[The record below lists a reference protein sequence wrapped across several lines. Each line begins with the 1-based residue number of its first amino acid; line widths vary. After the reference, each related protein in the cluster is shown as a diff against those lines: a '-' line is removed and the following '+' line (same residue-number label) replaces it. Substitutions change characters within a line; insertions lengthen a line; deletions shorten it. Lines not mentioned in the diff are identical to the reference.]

1 MDLKDLKSEYT
12 FKTWL
17 RRMNLFVA
25 STEMAPPAL
34 LQLPNDKK
42 TSMAFEEKELDNWWY
57 DNYKDF
63 SRYKSYHYL
72 YAGLNCFDRF
82 SKPCA
87 IYAKQYLGDRK
98 IKSIVDV
105 GAGIGLSTMLL
116 ADLFPEAVVYYNNIT
131 PSVQADFFK
140 NHKGYGRGE
149 WGAPT
154 IGTIT
159 EKEMMQHGPFD
170 MLFASEYFE
179 HFEDPMKQTDFLLNQ
194 VGFKHLVIN
203 NSFNVKAYGHFNE
216 FKHNKILDMYEVL
229 QPKQMSKMWLKAVRQ
244 DYYELDVKCWNGR
257 PKIFEKK

>member
-1 MDLKDLKSEYT
+1 MDLKEWVKAEYS

-17 RRMNLFVA
+17 GRLNLHVARMDMPPGFV
-25 STEMAPPAL
+25 
-34 LQLPNDKK
+34 LQLPTNKK
-42 TSMAFEEKELDNWWY
+42 ASMAFEEVHLDNWWY

-63 SRYKSYHYL
+63 SRYTSWHYL

-87 IYAKQYLGDRK
+87 LYAKQYLGDKK

-131 PSVQADFFK
+131 PSAQATFFK
-140 NHKGYGRGE
+140 EHKGYGKAEFGR
-149 WGAPT
+149 PT
-154 IGTIT
+154 IATLT
-159 EKEMMQHGPFD
+159 EQDMERHGPFD

-179 HFEDPMKQTDFLLNQ
+179 HFEEPLEQTNFLLNQ
-194 VGFKHLVIN
+194 VGFKYLVIN
-203 NSFNVKAYGHFNE
+203 NSFNVKAYGHFKE
-216 FKHNKILDMYEVL
+216 FKHNETLA
-229 QPKQMSKMWLKAVRQ
+229 PKQMSKAWLKAVRK
-244 DYYELDVKCWNGR
+244 DYKELDVKCWNGR

>member
-12 FKTWL
+12 FKTWI
-17 RRMNLFVA
+17 RRMNLFIA
-25 STEMAPPAL
+25 SKEMGPVAL

-42 TSMAFEEKELDNWWY
+42 TSMDFEEKELDNWWY

-63 SRYKSYHYL
+63 SRYTSWHYL

-87 IYAKQYLGDRK
+87 LYAKQYLGDRK

-116 ADLFPEAVVYYNNIT
+116 ADLFPEAKVYYNNIT
-131 PSVQADFFK
+131 PSLQADFFEA
-140 NHKGYGRGE
+140 HKHYCTNPPQ
-149 WGAPT
+149 A
-154 IGTIT
+154 IT
-159 EKEMMQHGPFD
+159 EKEMLQHGEYD

-179 HFEDPMKQTDFLLNQ
+179 HFEEPMKQTGFLLDQ
-194 VGFKHLVIN
+194 VGFNHLVIN
-203 NSFNVKAYGHFNE
+203 NSFNVKAYGHFKE
-216 FKHNKILDMYEVL
+216 FKYNETLA
-229 QPKQMSKMWLKAVRQ
+229 PKQMSKVWLKFVRQ
-244 DYYELDVKCWNGR
+244 EYAELKVKCWNGR

>member
-1 MDLKDLKSEYT
+1 MDQDGLKVLKSEYS

-25 STEMAPPAL
+25 STEMAPRAL

-63 SRYKSYHYL
+63 SRYASWHYL

-87 IYAKQYLGDRK
+87 IYAKQYLGDRE
-98 IKSIVDV
+98 IKTIVDV
-105 GAGIGLSTMLL
+105 GAGIGLSTMFL
-116 ADLFPEAVVYYNNIT
+116 ADLFPSAKVYYNNIT
-131 PSVQADFFK
+131 PSLQADFFEA
-140 NHKGYGRGE
+140 HKRY
-149 WGAPT
+149 T
-154 IGTIT
+154 IASTFIPQAMT
-159 EKEMMQHGPFD
+159 EKEMLQHGPFD

-179 HFEDPMKQTDFLLNQ
+179 HFEDPQQQTNFLLDQ
-194 VGFKHLVIN
+194 VGFKYLVIN
-203 NSFNVKAYGHFNE
+203 NSFNVKAYGHFKE
-216 FKHNKILDMYEVL
+216 FKCVGETLA
-229 QPKQMSKMWLKAVRQ
+229 PKQMSKMWLRTVRSW
-244 DYYELDVKCWNGR
+244 YNELDVKCWNGR

>member
-1 MDLKDLKSEYT
+1 MDAAGIKAFKAEYS

-17 RRMNLFVA
+17 RRLNLFVA
-25 STEMAPPAL
+25 TKPNLDPGNIIK
-34 LQLPNDKK
+34 LPHDKA

-57 DNYKDF
+57 DNYPNF
-63 SRYKSYHYL
+63 SRYQSYHYL

-87 IYAKQYLGDRK
+87 FYAAQYLGDRQ

-116 ADLFPEAVVYYNNIT
+116 ADLFPSAKVYYNNIT
-131 PSVQADFFK
+131 PSLQADFFES
-140 NHKGYGRGE
+140 HKHY
-149 WGAPT
+149 T
-154 IGTIT
+154 IASTFIPQEIT

-179 HFEDPMKQTDFLLNQ
+179 HFEYPMRQTDFLLNKI
-194 VGFKHLVIN
+194 GFKHLVIN
-203 NSFNVKAYGHFNE
+203 NSFNVKAYGHFKE
-216 FKHNKILDMYEVL
+216 FKHNETLA
-229 QPKQMSKMWLKAVRQ
+229 PKKMSKLWLKTVRE

>member
-1 MDLKDLKSEYT
+1 MDLNELKAEYS

-17 RRMNLFVA
+17 RRMNLFVVGLKD
-25 STEMAPPAL
+25 SKPGFAL
-34 LQLPNDKK
+34 TLPQDKK

-57 DNYKDF
+57 DNYPDF

-87 IYAKQYLGDRK
+87 FYAKQYLGDRK

-116 ADLFPEAVVYYNNIT
+116 AELFPEAKVYYNNIT
-131 PSVQADFFK
+131 PSLQAEFFEA
-140 NHKGYGRGE
+140 HKGYRANNVQE
-149 WGAPT
+149 SARVAD
-154 IGTIT
+154 IT

-179 HFEDPMKQTDFLLNQ
+179 HFEYPMRQTDFLLNQ

-203 NSFNVKAYGHFNE
+203 NSFNVKAYGHFKE
-216 FKHNKILDMYEVL
+216 FKHNETLT
-229 QPKQMSKMWLKAVRQ
+229 PKKMSKFWLKTVRES
-244 DYYELDVKCWNGR
+244 YYELDVKCWNGR